1 MKPKTFIKLIEK
13 HGWYFARQ
21 RGGSHKIF
29 KHPDKAI
36 HLSVPVHGNRDIP
49 EGTWK
54 QLLKDAGIP
63 F

>member
-29 KHPDKAI
+29 KHPDKPI

-54 QLLKDAGIP
+54 TAS
-63 F
+63 